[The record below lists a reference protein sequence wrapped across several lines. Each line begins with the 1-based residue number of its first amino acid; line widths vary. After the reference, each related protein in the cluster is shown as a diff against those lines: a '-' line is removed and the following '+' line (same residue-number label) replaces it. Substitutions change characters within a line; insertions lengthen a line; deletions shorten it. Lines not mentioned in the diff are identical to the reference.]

1 MNAWNHGEALSFLV
15 NFALDSIRLKKLLI
29 EKKTRGK
36 KVLRPE
42 RSQIHVL
49 LTAPK
54 GQMKSTILKEISA
67 FCSSPVFTDL
77 TYPALVG
84 SIDKET
90 KQVIP
95 AGAWEC
101 RKNLL
106 LLDEW
111 NFKTDGRDD
120 TLKAL
125 LQFTESGE
133 YSRKIARYVMPFES
147 DKDQMPFFFRV
158 KDGNIHVKTKFSLIM
173 TSMYD
178 LARRTQKDTEALVS
192 RTIPY
197 HYEMSREELNAYSLG
212 KEILTLEPKE
222 KIPEQVTIKYSRYK
236 QIVSFCEGAKDGNA
250 LRTIGDIARAY
261 AIYGW
266 KPDLFNF
273 IIERKNIAETKLAQ
287 AKASNA
293 ERYAGLIQNQAK
305 TEIEKRAEEV

>member
-1 MNAWNHGEALSFLV
+1 MNAWNHGEVISFLID
-15 NFALDSIRLKKLLI
+15 FALDSIRLKKLTI

-36 KVLRPE
+36 KVWRPE
-42 RSQIHVL
+42 RPQVHIL

-54 GQMKSTILKEISA
+54 GQLKSTILREVSNY
-67 FCSSPVFTDL
+67 CLSPVFTDL
-77 TYPALVG
+77 TFPALVG

-111 NFKTDGRDD
+111 NFKTDGHDD
-120 TLKAL
+120 SLKAL

-133 YSRKIARYVMPFES
+133 YSRKIARYVIPFES
-147 DKDQMPFFFRV
+147 EKSEMPLFFKV
-158 KDGNIHVKTKFSLIM
+158 KDGNIHVKTKFSLILA
-173 TSMYD
+173 SMYD

-197 HYEMSREELNAYSLG
+197 HYDMSRDELNAYALG
-212 KEILTLEPKE
+212 KEILSLEPKE
-222 KIPEQVTIKYSRYK
+222 KIPDEVAIKYSKYK
-236 QIVSFCEGAKDGNA
+236 KIVSLCGGAQDGNA
-250 LRTIGDIARAY
+250 LRTFGDVARAY

-266 KPDLFNF
+266 KPKIFDF

-287 AKASNA
+287 AKADNA
-293 ERYAGLIQNQAK
+293 ERYAGLIQNQTK
-305 TEIEKRAEEV
+305 SEIQKRKEEV

>member
-1 MNAWNHGEALSFLV
+1 MNAWQHGEAISFLV
-15 NFALDSIRLKKLLI
+15 NFALDSIRLKKLSI
-29 EKKTRGK
+29 EKKTKGK
-36 KVLRPE
+36 KIIRPE
-42 RSQIHVL
+42 RSQVHVL

-54 GQMKSTILKEISA
+54 GQMKSTILKEISQ
-67 FCSSPVFTDL
+67 FCASPVFTDL
-77 TYPALVG
+77 TFPSLVG

-111 NFKTDGRDD
+111 NFKTDGHDD

-133 YSRKIARYVMPFES
+133 YSRKVARYVIPYES
-147 DKDQMPFFFRV
+147 EKDQLPFFFRV
-158 KDGNIHVKTKFSLIM
+158 KDGNIHVKTKFSLVM
-173 TSMYD
+173 ASMYD

-192 RTIPY
+192 RMIPY

-212 KEILTLEPKE
+212 REILHLKLKE
-222 KIPEQVTIKYSRYK
+222 KIPETATIKYSKYK
-236 QIVSFCEGAKDGNA
+236 KIVNYCSGAKDGNA

-266 KPDLFNF
+266 KPQIFDF

-287 AKASNA
+287 AKVSNA
-293 ERYAGLIQNQAK
+293 ERYAGLLQGRAKSEIQ
-305 TEIEKRAEEV
+305 KREEEV